1 MKTHAKCRARCLDY
15 RGHWTG
21 GRDAVAG
28 AYVLSLAGRL
38 AELGRRRKGERGAV
52 LVSHLL
58 WAARLSTCNLTSQ

>member
-1 MKTHAKCRARCLDY
+1 MKTHAKCRARHLDY

-52 LVSHLL
+52 LVSHL
-58 WAARLSTCNLTSQ
+58 